1 MRSGGA
7 VGAESCGGSSA
18 AVTAE
23 LTAPPSQEG
32 AVPRGCAL
40 LCQSSAELPAPALL
54 RAAANLS
61 RNVYGFLSGRAPQEG
76 CICMG
81 CYPEPFSPWSFV
93 DNTDSKCP
101 HSSS

>member
-32 AVPRGCAL
+32 AVPRAVPCCASPRLSSLHQPCFVQL
-40 LCQSSAELPAPALL
+40 LTSPEM
-54 RAAANLS
+54 
-61 RNVYGFLSGRAPQEG
+61 
-76 CICMG
+76 CMA
-81 CYPEPFSPWSFV
+81 F
-93 DNTDSKCP
+93 
-101 HSSS
+101 